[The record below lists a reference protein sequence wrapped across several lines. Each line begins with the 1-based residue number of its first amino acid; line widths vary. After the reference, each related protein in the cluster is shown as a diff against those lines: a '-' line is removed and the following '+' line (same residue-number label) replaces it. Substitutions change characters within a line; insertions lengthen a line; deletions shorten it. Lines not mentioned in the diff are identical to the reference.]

1 MEVDEERFRLEQ
13 EAEDLINE
21 DPENERLHQVYER
34 LDDLDAD
41 KAEAK
46 AARIL
51 KGLGFNKGLSIVIL
65 GNDYSRGPLTG
76 LTRTGPMLL
85 KNKIIDNLKIHV
97 KPRDQLSRTH
107 EIYLKKYT

>member
-51 KGLGFNKGLSIVIL
+51 KGLGFNKGSLFF
-65 GNDYSRGPLTG
+65 NFNP
-76 LTRTGPMLL
+76 
-85 KNKIIDNLKIHV
+85 KNINLK
-97 KPRDQLSRTH
+97 
-107 EIYLKKYT
+107 

>member
-13 EAEDLINE
+13 EAEDLIND

-51 KGLGFNKGLSIVIL
+51 KGLGFNKGLYIVIL
-65 GNDYSRGPLTG
+65 ALINFADDN
-76 LTRTGPMLL
+76 LL
-85 KNKIIDNLKIHV
+85 KTKNSTTL
-97 KPRDQLSRTH
+97 
-107 EIYLKKYT
+107 

>member
-13 EAEDLINE
+13 EAEDLIND

-51 KGLGFNKGLSIVIL
+51 KGLGFNKGKENLQLKWLSKGNSLRIL
-65 GNDYSRGPLTG
+65 AFD
-76 LTRTGPMLL
+76 M
-85 KNKIIDNLKIHV
+85 V
-97 KPRDQLSRTH
+97 
-107 EIYLKKYT
+107 

>member
-65 GNDYSRGPLTG
+65 TQINFADDNLV
-76 LTRTGPMLL
+76 
-85 KNKIIDNLKIHV
+85 KNKNITIL
-97 KPRDQLSRTH
+97 
-107 EIYLKKYT
+107 